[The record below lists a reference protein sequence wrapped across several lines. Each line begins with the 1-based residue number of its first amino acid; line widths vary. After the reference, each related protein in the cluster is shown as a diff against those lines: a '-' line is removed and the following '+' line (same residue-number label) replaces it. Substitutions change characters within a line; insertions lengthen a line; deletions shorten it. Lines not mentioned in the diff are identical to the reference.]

1 MRKFTQKSL
10 VDIRE
15 DPGVDGRKMLNF
27 HDLSQ
32 DWPTS
37 NHRKAR

>member
-1 MRKFTQKSL
+1 MRKITQKTL
-10 VDIRE
+10 VHITE

-27 HDLSQ
+27 HDLNQ
-32 DWPTS
+32 GWPTS